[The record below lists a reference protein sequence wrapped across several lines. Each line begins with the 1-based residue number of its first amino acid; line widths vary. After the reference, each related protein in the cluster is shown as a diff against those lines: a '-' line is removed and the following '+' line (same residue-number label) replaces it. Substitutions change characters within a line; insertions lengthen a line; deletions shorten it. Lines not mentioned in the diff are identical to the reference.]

1 MSLSLGAGI
10 PGHILGVHFTHGT
23 KVLYRGNVKVYQLG
37 SRVFINVT
45 RKSGFEYICFWQA
58 RDMSGLSIELVQG
71 SQSLVSEFNKQILN
85 NSLQSSLH
93 SCISLRFQD
102 SCYLD
107 GKLPFEIHSNC
118 S

>member
-1 MSLSLGAGI
+1 MES
-10 PGHILGVHFTHGT
+10 ILPMGT

-37 SRVFINVT
+37 SRMFINVT
-45 RKSGFEYICFWQA
+45 RKKCFEYICFLAGQGYVWLIYRA
-58 RDMSGLSIELVQG
+58 GTG

-85 NSLQSSLH
+85 TPSVLLH

-107 GKLPFEIHSNC
+107 GKLPFDDS
-118 S
+118 